1 MSALSQSMWN
11 WLKYYMQPFL
21 VYDRLKKGDPE
32 KAQKSV
38 HLGVQSIIESL
49 IALIFV
55 PLFMYFIIASFA
67 INKFFGIVVAIV
79 LGIVIIYL
87 IVLNIMSTFC
97 LKYQLSLNKRAVG
110 TVGIIINVLAY
121 IGMIG
126 GSIAIIILL

>member
-1 MSALSQSMWN
+1 MSALTQSMWK

-32 KAQKSV
+32 KAKKSV

-49 IALIFV
+49 IALVFV
-55 PLFMYFIIASFA
+55 PLFVYFIIGSFA
-67 INKFFGIVVAIV
+67 INKFFGIFVAII
-79 LGIVIIYL
+79 LGIVIVYL

-97 LKYQLSLNKRAVG
+97 LKYQLSLNKHVIG
-110 TVGIIINVLAY
+110 KVGIAINVLAY
-121 IGMIG
+121 VGMIA